1 MKLIHGLTP
10 HAFGTLRALSGLKS
24 IRYFSGDAAHEL
36 VGAGYAE
43 RDQDQLR
50 VSKAGLKLLR
60 RVYSAN
66 QVYFGASST
75 GPKGSGGRDA
85 RA

>member
-50 VSKAGLKLLR
+50 ATKAGLKLLR
-60 RVYSAN
+60 QVYSAK
-66 QVYFGASST
+66 QVYLRALPAGT
-75 GPKGSGGRDA
+75 KGVGGESA
-85 RA
+85 RG